1 MQHKC
6 TTWRN
11 LQGDP
16 VFSIYLTCS
25 QHIVH
30 GMTAEN
36 SNPNPHGYKRQPTFQ
51 RDDMNR
57 QEESKLYGVFIDQSR
72 KYLNNEILAMKVL
85 LKIIYFF
92 KIFVLP
98 RLNQDPRTT
107 QKKKETS
114 AIKKQLS
121 YPLSSV
127 LPGHNAH
134 DLQLLGL
141 AASLELH
148 PRTTGATETPPIGFE
163 KGNPKNTETLKSC
176 SLSKG
181 KRTMGV

>member
-114 AIKKQLS
+114 AMKKQLS

-141 AASLELH
+141 AATLELH